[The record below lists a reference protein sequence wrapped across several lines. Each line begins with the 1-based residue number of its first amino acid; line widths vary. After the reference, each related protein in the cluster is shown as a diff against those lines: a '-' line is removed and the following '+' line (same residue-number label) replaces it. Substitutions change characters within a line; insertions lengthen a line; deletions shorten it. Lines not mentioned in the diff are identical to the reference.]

1 MAKLERTTTN
11 FEEITYTQMP
21 MLRRKGLSPLG
32 ALQATKG
39 RMVTNADDRLRIAEL
54 LSGQGLSV
62 SQSITRPM
70 GAGITRP
77 MGAGASGSTR

>member
-1 MAKLERTTTN
+1 MAKLERTQTRMT
-11 FEEITYTQMP
+11 EEITIVHEF
-21 MLRRKGLSPLG
+21 RRMGLSPLG